1 MVTRPEH
8 LDIHARARM
17 IYGMKR
23 TQQGTSLLKI
33 GWCLMRAMS
42 LVARDCHDRILVDI
56 SHQDIWDMKDAEV
69 VCDDVVQQSVVHL
82 HAKLELRKNKNWLQ
96 KVQGEILVHYNAWV

>member
-1 MVTRPEH
+1 MIYTCGGRGDHGSKPRGEISWILSHFLLVVTRPEH

-17 IYGMKR
+17 IYGVKR

-42 LVARDCHDRILVDI
+42 LVARDCHNRILVDI
-56 SHQDIWDMKDAEV
+56 SHQDIWYEGRGSCV
-69 VCDDVVQQSVVHL
+69 
-82 HAKLELRKNKNWLQ
+82 
-96 KVQGEILVHYNAWV
+96 